1 MGGRAVSPGAAL
13 LRTSRM
19 FSIPKPLPEPSS
31 PNQLHPQ
38 HDQRTTPTMTK
49 AFPQHQSITS
59 PIASRKTGDWGL
71 KRPFPLK
78 TTMATSTPLIRIK
91 HLDSVES
98 VTDFSSAA
106 DHTLSLQKFQELRV
120 AISLPQGVR
129 TPGRTFKSE
138 TATLK
143 SAFEEDSDVTDPRD
157 RRNSGSRWKFNGPWL
172 AGMNQRQFTEYLKKT
187 VYPRRAEFRELLKK
201 KLAED
206 LTVRQNNASLETG
219 TPPSKAIEISDITQE
234 QLTEYMRRL
243 RNDRTTLYDLI
254 YEFLDLAPLGLPMG
268 MTGVLELL
276 DRNKLYGKQGPPASH
291 PSAGISYLRTSAYI
305 QNHPIYGP
313 QQSRTPVLARVVSP
327 MIHGRKAKLGVGG
340 FIADVPSGPDFSP
353 NLSRY
358 NNTANSCINGILHL
372 DLTTYGG
379 AKAYVEP
386 HTATVDRNGK
396 VILRLHNA
404 NAEAQLIASESKGLS
419 RIYLSDNA
427 PSPSDKGPRRAP
439 KW

>member
-1 MGGRAVSPGAAL
+1 MGGRAMSPGAVL

-19 FSIPKPLPEPSS
+19 FSIPKPLPEPPSS
-31 PNQLHPQ
+31 NQLDPH
-38 HDQRTTPTMTK
+38 HGQRTTPSMTK

-106 DHTLSLQKFQELRV
+106 DYTLSLQKFQELRV
-120 AISLPQGVR
+120 AISLPQG
-129 TPGRTFKSE
+129 GRDSGRSFRAE
-138 TATLK
+138 TTTLK
-143 SAFEEDSDVTDPRD
+143 SAFEEGSDVTDPRD
-157 RRNSGSRWKFNGPWL
+157 RRNSGTRWKFDGPWL
-172 AGMNQRQFTEYLKKT
+172 AGMNQREFTDYLKKT
-187 VYPRRAEFRELLKK
+187 VHPRRAQFRELLKK

-206 LTVRQNNASLETG
+206 MTVRQNNSSLEMG
-219 TPPSKAIEISDITQE
+219 TPPLKAIKTSDITQE
-234 QLTEYMRRL
+234 QLTEYMQRL
-243 RNDRTTLYDLI
+243 RNDRTTLYDLV
-254 YEFLDLAPLGLPMG
+254 YEFLDLAPFGLPIG
-268 MTGVLELL
+268 MRGVLELL
-276 DRNKLYGKQGPPASH
+276 DRHELYSKQGPPASH
-291 PSAGISYLRTSAYI
+291 PSAGISYLRTSAYL

-327 MIHGRKAKLGVGG
+327 MIYGRKAKLGVGG

-353 NLSRY
+353 NLSRH
-358 NNTANSCINGILHL
+358 NNTATLCHNGILHL
-372 DLTTYGG
+372 DLATYGG

-404 NAEAQLIASESKGLS
+404 NAEAQLIASESRGLS
-419 RIYLSDNA
+419 RIYLSDNV
-427 PSPSDKGPRRAP
+427 PSDKGHRRAS
-439 KW
+439 KR

>member
-19 FSIPKPLPEPSS
+19 FSIPQPLPEPPSS
-31 PNQLHPQ
+31 NQLDPH
-38 HDQRTTPTMTK
+38 HGQRTTPSMTK
-49 AFPQHQSITS
+49 PFPQYQSITS
-59 PIASRKTGDWGL
+59 PIASRKNGDWGL

-106 DHTLSLQKFQELRV
+106 DHTISLQKFQELRV
-120 AISLPQGVR
+120 AISLPQGAQN
-129 TPGRTFKSE
+129 PGRSFQPE
-138 TATLK
+138 TPTLK
-143 SAFEEDSDVTDPRD
+143 SPFEEDSDVTDPRD
-157 RRNSGSRWKFNGPWL
+157 HRNSGTRWKFNGPWL
-172 AGMNQRQFTEYLKKT
+172 AGMNQREFTEYLKKT
-187 VYPRRAEFRELLKK
+187 VYPRRAKFRELLKK

-206 LTVRQNNASLETG
+206 ITVRQNNVSLETG
-219 TPPSKAIEISDITQE
+219 LPPPKAIKTSDITQE
-234 QLTEYMRRL
+234 QLIEYMRRL
-243 RNDRTTLYDLI
+243 RNDRTTLYDLV
-254 YEFLDLAPLGLPMG
+254 YEFLDLAPLGLPIG
-268 MTGVLELL
+268 MASVLELL

-291 PSAGISYLRTSAYI
+291 PSAGISYLRTSAYV

-313 QQSRTPVLARVVSP
+313 QQNRTPVLARVVSP

-340 FIADVPSGPDFSP
+340 FIADVPNGPDFSP
-353 NLSRY
+353 NLARY
-358 NNTANSCINGILHL
+358 NNTATLCHNGILHL
-372 DLTTYGG
+372 DLATYGG

-419 RIYLSDNA
+419 HIYLSDNNA
-427 PSPSDKGPRRAP
+427 PSGKDHRRAP